1 MIEYR
6 SGGRRVSQKQFF
18 DGIKDKLMDTAM
30 NAMEERVH
38 AAASSIVDPE
48 TGRHAEVIVRRT
60 GPTSF
65 ALSTQGSPA
74 FARELERRLGIQEGE
89 VQMIDQAQRPRV
101 YLAHASEDHETL
113 AKPLAEK
120 LMANGVDVWL
130 DAWEIQTGD
139 SLRQKMEEG
148 LTESTHFLV
157 LLTPNSIGK
166 AWVERE
172 IDVGFVRLVSGKSRF
187 LGIRCGVKVSDLSE
201 FLQTLRCPALDVTD
215 DGDVAGLVAD
225 IHGASRKPVLG
236 TAPRYAKAAAPGLA
250 NWSSS
255 ALAVAEHLVRA
266 SKVGRVFDPQT
277 DIARVAEATGLPE
290 ADVRLGVLDLADAGF
305 VERSRTFS
313 SESFWPK
320 AALFVEFDRH
330 FMDFDNQAD
339 AGAIANLL
347 VNEEIREIGAEEL
360 AKRFPDWGP
369 RRLNSA
375 IQYLEA
381 AKAIA
386 VYRTLNSGPW
396 AVWQINTNE
405 RTLKFVRNRS

>member
-6 SGGRRVSQKQFF
+6 SGGRRLSQKQFF
-18 DGIKDKLMDTAM
+18 DGIKEKVIDAAM
-30 NAMEERVH
+30 NEMEERVH
-38 AAASSIVDPE
+38 ATASSIIDPE

-74 FARELERRLGIQEGE
+74 FARELERRLGIEEGE
-89 VQMIDQAQRPRV
+89 VEKIAQPVSPRI

-120 LMANGVDVWL
+120 LMASGVEVWL

-148 LTESTHFLV
+148 LAESTHFLV
-157 LLTPNSIGK
+157 LLTPHSIGK

-172 IDVGFVRLVSGKSRF
+172 IDVGFVRLVNGKSRF

-201 FLQTLRCPALDVTD
+201 FLQTLRCPALDLTD

-225 IHGASRKPVLG
+225 IHGASRKPALG
-236 TAPRYAKAAAPGLA
+236 AVPRYVKPAASGLA

-255 ALAVAEHLVRA
+255 AQTVAEHLVRS
-266 SKVGRVFDPQT
+266 SKVGRVFDPRT
-277 DIARVAEATGLPE
+277 DINRVAEATGLPE
-290 ADVRLGVLDLADAGF
+290 ADVRLGVLDLADAGLI
-305 VERSRTFS
+305 ERSRTS
-313 SESFWPK
+313 TSESFWPK

-330 FMDFDNQAD
+330 FMDFDNHED
-339 AGAIANLL
+339 GGAIANLL
-347 VNEEIREIGAEEL
+347 VNEEIRQIKAKDLAE
-360 AKRFPDWGP
+360 RFSEWEP

-381 AKAIA
+381 VRAIN
-386 VYRTLNSGPW
+386 VYRTLDTGPW

-405 RTLKFVRNRS
+405 RTLKFVRNRG